1 MVKKMKNKDIYNRAL
16 ALLGETAIDGVMTG
30 NASNGV
36 PAELLHV
43 RLPRQ
48 GAVSHRARLSASC
61 SPLEAVLG
69 DSDAPA
75 VRKTPAALDD
85 DLQVD
90 SRFADA
96 IAFRLAGLLV
106 LNESREKA
114 DSLFDGYKTQIDA
127 VRAALTSH
135 DKITEADR

>member
-36 PAELLHV
+36 SANSFTSDYLVRAPYLIALIVSEL
-43 RLPRQ
+43 
-48 GAVSHRARLSASC
+48 

-75 VRKTPAALDD
+75 RKTPAALDD

-135 DKITEADR
+135 DKITEVY

>member
-1 MVKKMKNKDIYNRAL
+1 MRSATL
-16 ALLGETAIDGVMTG
+16 ALTWTPTRPKP
-30 NASNGV
+30 ASNHIEPWAPYLIALIV
-36 PAELLHV
+36 SEL
-43 RLPRQ
+43 
-48 GAVSHRARLSASC
+48 

-135 DKITEADR
+135 DKITEVY

>member
-1 MVKKMKNKDIYNRAL
+1 MKNKEIYNRAL

-30 NASNGV
+30 NAPNGV
-36 PAELLHV
+36 SANSYTSDYLVRAPYLIALIVSEL
-43 RLPRQ
+43 
-48 GAVSHRARLSASC
+48 
-61 SPLEAVLG
+61 SPLEAFL
-69 DSDAPA
+69 DNSDAPA
-75 VRKTPAALDD
+75 VKTTPAALDD

-135 DKITEADR
+135 EKITEVYR